1 MKNSCS
7 KVMICCTWSVV
18 NPIRQPKNVQDTIVT
33 LLCWRS
39 KAFVY
44 LLNDK
49 KWTVHFH
56 SSLLRSFND
65 FVLDLPI
72 SMSVFCWGKGIL
84 LMYFYTD
91 IATLLILS
99 VISVSYNN
107 GDSLAKW
114 RKTIVSKIVRNDVS
128 VEDVVAGVVGSVRWK
143 AGKLKFMMMMIILG
157 YVHSYRYGSCRRD
170 VCFEFKSK
178 AIYL

>member
-18 NPIRQPKNVQDTIVT
+18 NPIRQPKNVQNTIVT
-33 LLCWRS
+33 LLFWRS

-49 KWTVHFH
+49 KWTVNFR
-56 SSLLRSFND
+56 SYLLRSFND
-65 FVLDLPI
+65 FVIDLPI
-72 SMSVFCWGKGIL
+72 SMFVFCWGKGIL
-84 LMYFYTD
+84 LMCFYTD
-91 IATLLILS
+91 ITTLLCLP

-107 GDSLAKW
+107 CDSLAIW
-114 RKTIVSKIVRNDVS
+114 RKTIVSKIVRNHVS

-143 AGKLKFMMMMIILG
+143 AEKLKFILG
-157 YVHSYRYGSCRRD
+157 YVHLYRYGLNQTSCRRD

-178 AIYL
+178 AIYR

>member
-1 MKNSCS
+1 
-7 KVMICCTWSVV
+7 MICCTWSVV
-18 NPIRQPKNVQDTIVT
+18 NPIRQPKNVQNTIVT

-72 SMSVFCWGKGIL
+72 SMSVFYWGKGIL
-84 LMYFYTD
+84 LMHSCTD
-91 IATLLILS
+91 IATLLSLPVS
-99 VISVSYNN
+99 CVSYNN
-107 GDSLAKW
+107 GDSPAKW
-114 RKTIVSKIVRNDVS
+114 RKIIVSKIVRNHVS
-128 VEDVVAGVVGSVRWK
+128 VEDIVGGVVGSVRWK
-143 AGKLKFMMMMIILG
+143 AEKLKFILG
-157 YVHSYRYGSCRRD
+157 YVHLYRYGINHCRRD

-178 AIYL
+178 VIYR